1 MKPRILLVDDHQLV
15 RDGIAG
21 LLESDWEICGQ
32 AANGQEAIDKVRELN
47 PDLVL
52 LDLGM
57 PLMGGTAAARQ
68 IRAVAP
74 ATKIIFL
81 SMHESESIEQLGK
94 LVDVDAYLTKTC
106 SPEKLKKT
114 IAEVLSTR
122 R

>member
-32 AANGQEAIDKVRELN
+32 AANGQEAVDKVRELN

>member
-1 MKPRILLVDDHQLV
+1 LKPRILLVDDHQLV

-32 AANGQEAIDKVRELN
+32 AANGQEAVDKVRELN